1 MATREENIILNLPFD
16 EAQGATTAYDYSR
29 GRHDATL
36 TGADFVPGRQGNCI
50 EFDGEGKAEIET
62 DFVTLSSNFTLT
74 AWIRRKEYPDGYTGS
89 KIGVFFN
96 CAGTNNYREAW
107 YDVNPETW
115 GFWAVVKNGREVS
128 VYLDT
133 QLIGTLELPSSSP
146 VGFSILQDI
155 YGTEYGYGCL
165 DEVKIYDVA
174 LTQEEI
180 TELISTATS
189 LEYYLNGV
197 NFKEH
202 GVRVS
207 SSNGILDR
215 PAIKKPYTVEWPDE
229 HGEVVD
235 LSGRRFQPREITLSC
250 FIQAKGKIDFVT
262 KLNAFLE
269 QFDGDG
275 TQRLM
280 IDIHPTKPLVYE
292 VYLPNVVAISKRWND
307 DLMVGTFTLKL
318 KEPDP
323 VKRVVRHQRT
333 SSATATLSITLASPK
348 LYTIY
353 WGDGT
358 ATYDVTGGSGVTV
371 THEYAAEGIYYAI
384 VAGVIEDITSFQ
396 TNGIVVWN
404 KL

>member
-16 EAQGATTAYDYSR
+16 EAAGSLTAYDYSR
-29 GRHDATL
+29 GRHDAAL

-50 EFDGEGKAEIET
+50 EFDGEGRAEIEQ
-62 DFVTLSSNFTLT
+62 DFVPLTSDFSLT
-74 AWIRRKEYPDGYTGS
+74 AWIRRKEFPDGYTGGQ
-89 KIGVFFN
+89 IGVFFN
-96 CAGTNNYREAW
+96 CAGVENYREAW
-107 YDVNPETW
+107 YNINPDTW
-115 GFWAVVKNGREVS
+115 GFWAVTKHGAEVR

-133 QLIGTLELPSSSP
+133 QLVGTLELPSSSP
-146 VGFSILQDI
+146 SGFGILQDI
-155 YGTEYGYGCL
+155 FGTGYGYGNL

-197 NFKEH
+197 NFKAFD
-202 GVRVS
+202 VRVS

-215 PAIKKPYTVEWPDE
+215 PATKKVYSVDWPDE

-235 LSGRRFQPREITLSC
+235 LTRRRFEPREITLSC

-262 KLNAFLE
+262 KLNDFLA
-269 QFDGDG
+269 QFDADG

-292 VYLPNVVAISKRWND
+292 VYLPNVVAVSKRWND
-307 DLMVGTFTLKL
+307 NLMVGTFTLKL
-318 KEPDP
+318 REPEP

-333 SSATATLSITLASPK
+333 SSATATLSITLTSNK
-348 LYTIY
+348 LLTIY

-358 ATYDVTGGSGVTV
+358 ATYDVNGEGVTV
-371 THEYAAEGIYYAI
+371 THEYQAEGIYYAI
-384 VAGVIEDITSFQ
+384 VAGVIEEISSFQ
-396 TNGIVVWN
+396 TNGIVVWT

>member
-16 EAQGATTAYDYSR
+16 EAQGSTTAYDYSR

-36 TGADFVPGRQGNCI
+36 TGANFVPGRQGNCI
-50 EFDGEGKAEIET
+50 EFDGAGRAEIET
-62 DFVTLSSNFTLT
+62 DFVPLTSNFTLT
-74 AWIRRKEYPDGYTGS
+74 AWIRRKQYPDGYTGA

-96 CAGTNNYREAW
+96 CPGVNNFREAW

-115 GFWAVVKNGREVS
+115 GFWAIVKNGREVS

-133 QLIGTLELPSSSP
+133 QLVGTLSLPSNP
-146 VGFSILQDI
+146 EGFSILQDI
-155 YGTEYGYGCL
+155 YSTEYGYGCL
-165 DEVKIYDVA
+165 DEVKIYDAA

-197 NFKEH
+197 NFKDH

-215 PAIKKPYTVEWPDE
+215 PATKKPYSVDWPDE
-229 HGEVVD
+229 HGEIVD
-235 LSGRRFQPREITLSC
+235 LSRRRFEPREITLSC

-262 KLNAFLE
+262 KLNAFLA
-269 QFDGDG
+269 QFDPDG

-280 IDIHPTKPLVYE
+280 IDIHPTRPLVYE
-292 VYLPNVVAISKRWND
+292 VYLQNAVAISKRWND
-307 DLMVGTFTLKL
+307 SLMVGTFTLKL
-318 KEPDP
+318 REPQP
-323 VKRVVRHQRT
+323 VKRVVRHQMT
-333 SSATATLSITLASPK
+333 GSATATLQITLTSSKPLA
-348 LYTIY
+348 IY
-353 WGDGT
+353 WGDG
-358 ATYDVTGGSGVTV
+358 AVSYDVDGEGVTIEH
-371 THEYAAEGIYYAI
+371 TYEQEGIYYAVI
-384 VAGVIEDITSFQ
+384 AGVIEQITDFE

-404 KL
+404 KF

>member
-36 TGADFVPGRQGNCI
+36 TGANFVTGRQGNCI
-50 EFDGEGKAEIET
+50 EFDGAGRAEIET
-62 DFVTLSSNFTLT
+62 DFVPLTSNFTLT
-74 AWIRRKEYPDGYTGS
+74 AWIRRKQYPDGYTGA

-96 CAGTNNYREAW
+96 CPGVNNFREAW

-115 GFWAVVKNGREVS
+115 GFWAIVKNGREVS

-133 QLIGTLELPSSSP
+133 QLVGTLSLPSNP
-146 VGFSILQDI
+146 EGFSILQDI

-197 NFKEH
+197 NFKDH

-215 PAIKKPYTVEWPDE
+215 PATKKPYSVDWPDE
-229 HGEVVD
+229 HGEIVD
-235 LSGRRFQPREITLSC
+235 LSRRRFEPREITLSC

-262 KLNAFLE
+262 KLNAFLA
-269 QFDGDG
+269 QFDGDE

-292 VYLPNVVAISKRWND
+292 VYLPNAVAISKRWND
-307 DLMVGTFTLKL
+307 SLMVGTFTLKL
-318 KEPDP
+318 KEPEP

-333 SSATATLSITLASPK
+333 SSTTATLSITLTTPK
-348 LYTIY
+348 LMTIY

-358 ATYDVTGGSGVTV
+358 ATYDVAGEGVTV
-371 THEYAAEGIYYAI
+371 THEYQEEGIYYAI
-384 VAGVIEDITSFQ
+384 VAGVIEEITDFE
-396 TNGIVVWN
+396 TNGIVVWT